1 MAWVEDGPVSTP
13 PRSLAYLVAGIM
25 VITAGVAAAL
35 GFQATLRDGAPSL
48 FSGRGGAHETQQT
61 IEARP
66 IVQLPVAPP
75 PAAVKAASNAVA
87 DEADKGDSNSL
98 AAQTAAAQQIQAKPS
113 KPAGNI
119 DDILTSPS
127 ERPQAPAKPGADET
141 PPGAPDP
148 AKSEVPF

>member
-1 MAWVEDGPVSTP
+1 MAWIEDGPVSTP
-13 PRSLAYLVAGIM
+13 PRSLTYLVAGVM
-25 VITAGVAAAL
+25 VITAGIAGAL
-35 GFQATLRDGAPSL
+35 GFRATLRDGAPSL
-48 FSGRGGAHETQQT
+48 LGGRGGARETQQT
-61 IEARP
+61 IDARP
-66 IVQLPVAPP
+66 IVQLPVAQPV
-75 PAAVKAASNAVA
+75 AVAKPASNALA
-87 DEADKGDSNSL
+87 DAADKVDTNSL